1 MARSNTGGTR
11 GFLRGKVAAD
21 LYQVTKDVNGK
32 RIQLVRSVEDGR
44 INNNTIEQALAR
56 MRMALLMGALSDMK
70 AIVDHSFEG
79 IPYGQLSIAHF
90 VKMNMPR
97 VIQDQYENWAT
108 ESNFLYPDK
117 GISQMRLGNFLIATG
132 NLTLTN
138 KLIFSYSGSTETEAR
153 FYLDCGKNNA
163 TMGDIKKALGLN
175 ADDYITFLVQ
185 AAYYSERTGLINCA
199 FYFVR
204 IYLTDYYNDNEV
216 INTAKMANAFRVE
229 SNTQYRLSS
238 FASNRIKNFYV
249 GISPDGIVRTPYYQS
264 IIVSKW
270 NGKVWQRNNAEMLN
284 VYGDTQVGH
293 DDAAANWHF
302 QSWYP
307 TWDPDGEDAGE
318 YPGTPPY

>member
-11 GFLRGKVAAD
+11 GFLRGRVAAD

-56 MRMALLMGALSDMK
+56 QRMALLMGALSDMK
-70 AIVDHSFEG
+70 SIVDHSFEG

-90 VKMNMPR
+90 VKLNMPR
-97 VIQDQYENWAT
+97 VIQDQYENWAS

-117 GISQMRLGNFLIATG
+117 GISQMRLGNFLISTG
-132 NLTLTN
+132 SLTLSSS
-138 KLIFSYSGSTETEAR
+138 LYFDPDYSANNEVR
-153 FYLDCGKNNA
+153 FYLDCGIRNA

-175 ADDYITFLVQ
+175 VDDYITFLIQ
-185 AAYYSERTGLINCA
+185 AAYYSERTGLVNCA
-199 FYFVR
+199 FYFLR
-204 IYLTDYYNDNEV
+204 IYLTDYYNDDEV
-216 INTAKMANAFRVE
+216 ITSLKMNNAFRVE
-229 SNTQYRLSS
+229 SNTDFRLSS
-238 FASNRIKNFYV
+238 SGTNRYKNFWLR
-249 GISPDGIVRTPYYQS
+249 IDPDGLARSVYFQS

-318 YPGTPPY
+318 YPGKPPY